1 MDLIWDSQQH
11 SHWTFTFVLHPSR
24 CFPFALYEAY
34 EIKKKKC
41 LKRIFVLLGTK
52 LFFCPSQTKGNES
65 DRRIMQ
71 QPAPKAAEGIWRIK
85 NCSSLT
91 SNISLFYFSCF
102 IRGITAGYSL
112 HMCIW
117 WLMEEPTSILVSAK
131 PCCPATTENLA
142 FRLPAPYQKS
152 TRVHAPVEICSKP
165 SASYLC
171 AAHLCAH
178 LCFPA
183 QMKSTLH
190 CVYVLIQQKCH
201 LQYRKYQKARGLLI
215 LLMIM

>member
-52 LFFCPSQTKGNES
+52 LFFCLSQTKGNES

-71 QPAPKAAEGIWRIK
+71 QPAPKAAEGNRRIK

-102 IRGITAGYSL
+102 VRGITAGYSL

-117 WLMEEPTSILVSAK
+117 WLMEEPTTILVSAK
-131 PCCPATTENLA
+131 PSCPATTENLA

-190 CVYVLIQQKCH
+190 CVYVLIQQKFH
-201 LQYRKYQKARGLLI
+201 SQYQKYQKARGSLI